1 MHHFV
6 TEICTREHDSLTKW
20 CTVGYGT
27 GALWD
32 VFKSKI
38 LRSWVDIQYALYPI
52 KYAVVLFYS
61 SWLCV
66 IVLVKSVCTIYLPGL
81 ILGLR
86 PANERPRYKVTPSL
100 IGWEQTSN
108 QPWFT
113 HSIQGC
119 FTITRV
125 IVWLLDSFTV
135 LLLSHNGRHLP
146 IRGYV
151 WYPTDSPNATRLDLC
166 NSLYD
171 WVVGSGDKNRR
182 NNLIFFWDKSGFH
195 L

>member
-6 TEICTREHDSLTKW
+6 TEICTREHDSVTKW

-38 LRSWVDIQYALYPI
+38 FRSWVDIQYALYPI
-52 KYAVVLFYS
+52 KYAVVLSYS

-66 IVLVKSVCTIYLPGL
+66 IVLVKSACTIYLPGL

-86 PANERPRYKVTPSL
+86 PANERRRYKVTPSL

-135 LLLSHNGRHLP
+135 LLLSHKGRHLP
-146 IRGYV
+146 AVRAV
-151 WYPTDSPNATRLDLC
+151 QEDCQWPLK
-166 NSLYD
+166 NSHRSREPVIHRMWEVPQSTYR
-171 WVVGSGDKNRR
+171 SANHSARKTAN
-182 NNLIFFWDKSGFH
+182 
-195 L
+195 